1 LPVEKREAPMRSS
14 DSWTLPPPQP
24 AIVKTWCGRLL
35 VFAVSLALFALV
47 AGVATGERSHRGGTS
62 TGYANAHVGAGNLV
76 PVW

>member
-1 LPVEKREAPMRSS
+1 MRSS
-14 DSWTLPPPQP
+14 DSWTLPPLRP

-47 AGVATGERSHRGGTS
+47 VGVATGQLSHRGGTATS
-62 TGYANAHVGAGNLV
+62 TGYANAHSGAGNLV